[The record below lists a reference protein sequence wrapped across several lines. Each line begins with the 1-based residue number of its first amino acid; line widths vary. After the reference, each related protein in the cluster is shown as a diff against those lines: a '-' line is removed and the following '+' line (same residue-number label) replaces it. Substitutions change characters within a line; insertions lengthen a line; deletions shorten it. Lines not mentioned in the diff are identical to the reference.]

1 MLLLPAV
8 LVLCII
14 MLGYHQILFASGLGG
29 EEDVALVKARANL
42 KRAISKS
49 QTMDGYDAGGLQYKT
64 GLAQFPADKKW
75 DVCTV
80 GAGISGSVMAE
91 RYAKILGKTTLV
103 MDIR

>member
-14 MLGYHQILFASGLGG
+14 MLGSHQLLFASGLGG
-29 EEDVALVKARANL
+29 EQDVELVKARANL

-49 QTMDGYDAGGLQYKT
+49 ETMAGYDAGGLQYKT

-91 RYAKILGKTTLV
+91 RYAKIQCRCSIV
-103 MDIR
+103 CS